1 MLRWPPSDISL
12 LKQEIVKKLDALGT
26 SQHDIRMSQVEIVS
40 RIARLEE
47 RAEATGTKI
56 RVLAT

>member
-1 MLRWPPSDISL
+1 M
-12 LKQEIVKKLDALGT
+12 KKLDALGT

-47 RAEATGTKI
+47 RAEATGTKT